1 MGYDISKVDEAYR
14 IALKADIARES
25 FRHFIEFVAPKY
37 EFNWH
42 HLILIDALQRLAER
56 QYHTLIVMMPPRH
69 GKSQLV
75 SILFPAWCFARN
87 PAEKVILG
95 SYAIGLASRMNLK
108 CQDVMASNKFTE
120 LFPKISF
127 QEDKEV
133 GQVRTSH
140 KFDVSGGGHYIAAG
154 VGGGITG
161 EGCTV
166 GIKDDLV
173 KNSEQ
178 ADSVTYREK
187 IWEWDNTTFST
198 RYEPGSIEVNCAT
211 RWHEDDPIGRMLEQD
226 MDGVEV
232 LRLPAL
238 CEVPDQYRALGEALW
253 PGTAEK
259 PWYPRDWLL
268 KRKERHGSRAWNALY
283 QQRPA
288 PDEGSIIKRQWFQY
302 YNPREY
308 KIEGKR
314 VNFYFDTAY
323 TEKEKNDPTAG
334 IAYVKEG
341 ANFYILECTAE
352 WLDFSGQI
360 QLVKDFTARN
370 GYSPSSIIRVEP
382 KATGISLVQVMKK
395 ETGLNVTEGKPPKGD
410 KVARA
415 HSCEGTLEGG
425 RVYLPDGMTWVGSF
439 LDECAAFPNAAH
451 DDRVDCLTGMIISEL
466 NNKPG
471 VRFA

>member
-1 MGYDISKVDEAYR
+1 VGAT
-14 IALKADIARES
+14 IAI
-25 FRHFIEFVAPKY
+25 
-37 EFNWH
+37 
-42 HLILIDALQRLAER
+42 IDDP
-56 QYHTLIVMMPPRH
+56 V
-69 GKSQLV
+69 
-75 SILFPAWCFARN
+75 
-87 PAEKVILG
+87 
-95 SYAIGLASRMNLK
+95 
-108 CQDVMASNKFTE
+108 
-120 LFPKISF
+120 
-127 QEDKEV
+127 
-133 GQVRTSH
+133 
-140 KFDVSGGGHYIAAG
+140 
-154 VGGGITG
+154 
-161 EGCTV
+161 
-166 GIKDDLV
+166 KDAM
-173 KNSEQ
+173 E
-178 ADSVTYREK
+178 ADSTTYRDRA
-187 IWEWDNTTFST
+187 WEWYTTTFTT
-198 RYEPGSIEVNCAT
+198 RFERDAIEVICQT
-211 RWHEDDPIGRMLEQD
+211 RWHEDDLTGRILERKKH
-226 MDGVEV
+226 GTEV
-232 LRLPAL
+232 ICLPAI
-238 CEVPDQYRALGEALW
+238 CEGSDPNRSIGEALW
-253 PGTAEK
+253 PS
-259 PWYPRDWLL
+259 WYSREWLL
-268 KRKERHGSRAWNALY
+268 EKQAENGSRAWNALY

-288 PDEGSIIKRQWFQY
+288 PDEGSIIKRHWFQY

-360 QLVKDFTARN
+360 QFVKDFAARN

-425 RVYLPDGMTWVGSF
+425 RVFLPEGMAWVGPF

-451 DDRVDCLTGMIISEL
+451 DDRVDVLTGAIISEL
-466 NNKPG
+466 SAKPG

>member
-1 MGYDISKVDEAYR
+1 MGIMKETLPTQDELSQAVSELCR
-14 IALKADIARES
+14 RS
-25 FRHFIEFVAPKY
+25 FRDFIEEVKPNY

-42 HLILIDALQRLAER
+42 HLQIIDALQRLAER
-56 QYHTLIVMMPPRH
+56 QFQRLIVMVPPRH
-69 GKSQLV
+69 GKSELV
-75 SILFPAWCFARN
+75 SVLFPAWCFARN
-87 PAEKVILG
+87 SSEHVILA
-95 SYAIGLASRMNLK
+95 SYAFGLASRMNRE
-108 CQDVMASNKFTE
+108 CQRIISGDVFRE
-120 LFPKISF
+120 LFPQITFAKDTEPGAI
-127 QEDKEV
+127 
-133 GQVRTSH
+133 RTNER
-140 KFDVSGGGHYIAAG
+140 FDIVGGGHYVSAG

-161 EGCTV
+161 V
-166 GIKDDLV
+166 GATIAIIDDPVKDAM
-173 KNSEQ
+173 E
-178 ADSVTYREK
+178 ADSTTYRDRA
-187 IWEWDNTTFST
+187 WEWYTTTFTT
-198 RYEPGSIEVNCAT
+198 RFERDAIEVICQT
-211 RWHEDDPIGRMLEQD
+211 RWHEDDLTGRILERKKH
-226 MDGVEV
+226 GTEV
-232 LRLPAL
+232 ICLPAI
-238 CEVPDQYRALGEALW
+238 CEGSDPNRSIGEALW
-253 PGTAEK
+253 PS
-259 PWYPRDWLL
+259 WYSREWLL
-268 KRKERHGSRAWNALY
+268 EKQAENGSRAWNALY

-288 PDEGSIIKRQWFQY
+288 PDEGSIIKRHWFQY

-360 QLVKDFTARN
+360 QFVKDFAARN

-425 RVYLPDGMTWVGSF
+425 RVFLPEGMAWVGPF

-451 DDRVDCLTGMIISEL
+451 DDRVDVLTGAIISEL
-466 NNKPG
+466 SAKPG

>member
-1 MGYDISKVDEAYR
+1 MGNDRREKEAKLLL
-14 IALKADIARES
+14 AMAEKARRS
-25 FRHFIEFVAPKY
+25 FRHFIRYVAPDY
-37 EFNWH
+37 IFNWH

-56 QYHTLIVMMPPRH
+56 KYQRLIVMEPPRH
-69 GKSQLV
+69 GKSYLV

-87 PAEKVILG
+87 SSEHIIVA
-95 SYAIGLASRMNLK
+95 SYAVSLASRMSRD
-108 CQDVMASNKFTE
+108 CQRVLSSDRFTQM
-120 LFPKISF
+120 FPTLSF
-127 QEDKEV
+127 SEAKEV
-133 GQVRTSH
+133 GAIRTGH
-140 KFDVSGGGHYIAAG
+140 RFDMPGGGHYIAAG

-161 EGCTV
+161 EGATI
-166 GIKDDLV
+166 GIIDDPV
-173 KNSEQ
+173 KNSEE
-178 ADSVTYREK
+178 ADSMTYREK
-187 IWEWDNTTFST
+187 AWEWYATTFST
-198 RYEPGSIEVNCAT
+198 RFETGAIEVVCQT
-211 RWHEDDPIGRMLEQD
+211 RWHEDDLTGRILEKKKN
-226 MDGVEV
+226 GTEV
-232 LRLPAL
+232 IRFPAL
-238 CEVPDQYRALGEALW
+238 CEEAEAHRQIGDALW
-253 PGTAEK
+253 PEF
-259 PWYPRDWLL
+259 YPREVLL
-268 KRKERHGSRAWNALY
+268 ERQAENGSRAWSSLY

-334 IAYVKEG
+334 IAYIKEG

-360 QLVKDFTARN
+360 QFVKDFAARN
-370 GYSPSSIIRVEP
+370 GYSPSTIIRVEP

-425 RVYLPDGMTWVGSF
+425 RVFLPEGMAWVGPF

-451 DDRVDCLTGMIISEL
+451 DDRVDVLTGAIISEL
-466 NNKPG
+466 SAKPG